1 MGRSSIWMALALL
14 LASGAHGQSLAEYL
28 KLRRTLKIDAPAS
41 GTALT
46 SLVGTKSFE
55 IRGTVSGVSRV
66 DSLSYVMFR
75 TDDEQIIN
83 IRTRNLPDW
92 LTANETVV
100 RLLVKAS
107 RDTDF
112 SELTTNLLGAAPD
125 AQIAPVESAEKAR
138 ITASSAP
145 TRDPGSQSARSTS
158 GLRGTITSRGVVKGG
173 TAPRSW
179 SVPKSDATPI
189 YASFIKKRNPR
200 LSEAQAFEIAQ
211 GVIGFSIEW
220 GVDARLIMSILIIE
234 SGFNPNATSSAGAM
248 GLGQLMPATAKGLGI
263 SQPYDTTE
271 NLYGTVRTIRG
282 HLERY
287 HKKTG
292 GDGIQSLILA
302 LAAYNAGSGAVRKYN
317 GVPPYA
323 QTQAYVRKVISVYE
337 QLTGQPVQ

>member
-1 MGRSSIWMALALL
+1 MGKKLILTGLALL
-14 LASGAHGQSLAEYL
+14 TAVGAHGQSLGDYL
-28 KLRRTLKIDAPAS
+28 KLRRTLKIDAPVTGS
-41 GTALT
+41 ALT
-46 SLVGTKSFE
+46 SLVGLKSFE

-66 DSLSYVMFR
+66 DDLCYIMFR

-107 RDTDF
+107 RETDF
-112 SELTTNLLGAAPD
+112 SELVTNLLSAAPD
-125 AQIAPVESAEKAR
+125 AQVAPIEASEKVKVEA
-138 ITASSAP
+138 AP
-145 TRDPGSQSARSTS
+145 RSTGSPTSRSSS

-173 TAPRSW
+173 PAPRSW
-179 SVPKSDATPI
+179 SVPKSEATPI
-189 YASFIKKRNPR
+189 YADFIKKRNPR
-200 LSEAQAFEIAQ
+200 LSDGQAYQIAE

-220 GVDARLIMSILIIE
+220 GVDARLIMSILIVE
-234 SGFNPNATSSAGAM
+234 SGFNPNATSSSGAM

-263 SQPYDTTE
+263 SQPYDATE

-292 GDGIQSLILA
+292 GDGFQSLILA

-323 QTQAYVRKVISVYE
+323 QTQNYVRKVISAYE
-337 QLTGQPVQ
+337 QLTGQTVR